1 MKEKIILIKDE
12 LFEAGLELRHRMF
25 GRSLA
30 EDQIENPSDL
40 MAKLQDIVT
49 RYCFGDIWQREDLDQ
64 RTRSMITLAMLV
76 ALGRDHETKIHIQGA
91 LANGVTEIEIR
102 EIMLHS
108 FLYCGIPAAVNGL
121 KAAEEVF
128 SNSKMEAAHNG

>member
-1 MKEKIILIKDE
+1 MIKDE
-12 LFEAGLELRHRMF
+12 LFDAGLELRHRMF
-25 GRSLA
+25 GRAGA
-30 EDQIENPSDL
+30 EDMLDDPSDL
-40 MAKLQDIVT
+40 MAKLQEIVT
-49 RYCFGDIWQREDLDQ
+49 RYCFGDIWQREELDQ

-76 ALGRDHETKIHIQGA
+76 ALGKDHEIRIHLRGA

-128 SNSKMEAAHNG
+128 SHTNKEATVNG